1 MSTTWQDTFGP
12 VQASVTCGGARH
24 TVRWDGGRLQAADHP
39 DAEGELVMAALGG
52 ETSRCLELA
61 EAWGAHAD
69 DLDVLALG
77 PRSAADEVTV
87 RMPPEDDDDEAMASI
102 LSSGW
107 HAYAPLTRQ
116 AHAPG
121 GFAATLRAR
130 RRVQALQLMRR
141 RALLRGHHMVGSRPM
156 MRHGGHGGMAYV
168 STSRVVCHGSG
179 GISGQQED
187 PAEARAAGLML
198 LLALGTPFQLRLT
211 AAVAAAWSADAPGR
225 DRAAAGPALAAALTG
240 RLAPVAQQWL
250 GIDPRQVE
258 ARLHDG
264 AGWGELTTLG
274 AGEKRRLTAALPA
287 GWLADVWAP
296 GLALADGHL
305 VVAVREAA
313 WPRARVLAVPE
324 PGADPRVLSVRHDA
338 GRWRVAAD

>member
-1 MSTTWQDTFGP
+1 MSATWQDAFGP

-24 TVRWDGGRLQAADHP
+24 TVRWDGGRLEAADHP

-61 EAWGAHAD
+61 EAWGAHGD

-87 RMPPEDDDDEAMASI
+87 RMPPEDDDDEAMAGI
-102 LSSGW
+102 LSHGW
-107 HAYAPLTRQ
+107 YAYAPLTRQ
-116 AHAPG
+116 AGAPSV
-121 GFAATLRAR
+121 FAASLRAR
-130 RRVQALQLMRR
+130 RRRQALVLRR
-141 RALLRGHHMVGSRPM
+141 RALLRAHMVGSRPM
-156 MRHGGHGGMAYV
+156 MRHGGHGGMSYV

-225 DRAAAGPALAAALTG
+225 DRAAAGPALTAALTG
-240 RLAPVAQQWL
+240 RLAPVAQEWL
-250 GIDPRQVE
+250 GVDPRQVE
-258 ARLHDG
+258 ARLHEGD
-264 AGWGELTTLG
+264 GWGELTTSG
-274 AGEKRRLTAALPA
+274 TGDRRRLTAALPA
-287 GWLADVWAP
+287 GWLASVWAP

-305 VVAVREAA
+305 VVAVRDAA
-313 WPRARVLAVPE
+313 WPRAQVLAVPE
-324 PGADPRVLSVRHDA
+324 PGAEPKLLSVRHDA